1 MTVVQLFEDVKEYSL
16 LDLVQIISDLNN
28 ERQVR
33 GKLFEIQEK
42 FPLLFVYYLVL
53 DESKRELLEI
63 FRKRNP
69 DYFYGQ
75 YSSDVIR
82 FFNHPQNSVG
92 RHVRRV
98 RYTYQMLECIEENL
112 KGPKIEFNRAFIDQY
127 KGSSWHRCLA
137 SSIQKNLGD
146 VGEIVNIVASAR
158 PEILEYYVTPERK
171 KGLREAIR
179 FRRN

>member
-1 MTVVQLFEDVKEYSL
+1 MTIVQLFEDVKEYSL
-16 LDLVQIISDLNN
+16 SEIVRMISDLNY

-33 GKLFEIQEK
+33 GELFEIQEK
-42 FPLLFVYYLVL
+42 FPLLLVYYLEL

-69 DYFYGQ
+69 DYFSGR

-82 FFNHPQNSVG
+82 FFENPQNSVG
-92 RHVRRV
+92 RHARRV
-98 RYTYQMLECIEENL
+98 RYTYQILECFEENL
-112 KGPKIEFNRAFIDQY
+112 KDSKKEFNRAFIDNY
-127 KGSSWHRCLA
+127 RGSSWHRCLA

-179 FRRN
+179 FRKK